1 MQDRLIPG
9 IDTMM
14 ATLGGHVRAARLA
27 RGDTQ
32 AVLAERAGVSRA
44 TVARLESGD
53 QGVSA
58 GHVLAA
64 LEAMGLARQMVDAVA
79 PARDATAPDRLPK
92 RGRTTRTGRDWGEDL
107 F

>member
-14 ATLGGHVRAARLA
+14 ATLGSHVRAARLA

-53 QGVSA
+53 KGVSA

-79 PARDATAPDRLPK
+79 PTRDATAPNRLP
-92 RGRTTRTGRDWGEDL
+92 RRARRTRTGRDWGEDL